1 MNELNRKRIL
11 LWLLTTIS
19 VCPWLTAQEK
29 TLSLEQAKQLA
40 IEYNKTMQNAKL
52 DVDIARKKVMETTAI
67 GLPQV
72 TAKADYQHIFKV
84 PEFSFPMSGLS
95 KDPLFSDES
104 KWPSGYNE
112 TTKDTPGGLNFYS
125 YTGPGYPIS
134 PKDNTV
140 FTLQVSQLIF
150 SGEYLVG
157 LQASKVYKTIS
168 EQALTKNTLEIGA
181 SVETTYYMALTLAEN
196 LKIVKQNLELMQ
208 QMLGQMEEMHKRGFL
223 EDTEVDQLRV
233 NQHLVNNLAISL
245 EGQMKTVHNQ
255 LKYLMGMDM
264 AQNLDLTDK
273 LENIVLTINPFAAN
287 EFDPSQYIDY
297 KMMENQV
304 AAQRLMLKREQT
316 TFLPTIAAF
325 YQHQEKQKQPALDFQ
340 PKDVLGVTLSLPI
353 FTSGSRLMKVKQAKM
368 ELQKANNSRD
378 QLRDGLA
385 LKFQS
390 QKLNYE
396 TAYNTFLN
404 QQKSTELSRKIF
416 DKTALKLKEGVSS
429 SLDLTQVQSQY
440 LSSVSSYYNAVFNL
454 LNARVELQKLMQ

>member
-1 MNELNRKRIL
+1 MNELKRRVL
-11 LWLLTTIS
+11 LWLLAIIP
-19 VCPWLTAQEK
+19 VCPWLSAQEK
-29 TLSLEQAKQLA
+29 ILSLEQAKQLA
-40 IEYNKTMQNAKL
+40 VEYNKSMLNARL
-52 DVDIARKKVMETTAI
+52 DVDIARKKVIETTAI

-84 PEFSFPMSGLS
+84 PEFSFPMSGFTQS
-95 KDPLFSDES
+95 PLTFSGET
-104 KWPSGYNE
+104 PSGFYQEAN
-112 TTKDTPGGLNFYS
+112 TQVGGLNQ
-125 YTGPGYPIS
+125 YTYVGPGYPIS

-181 SVETTYYMALTLAEN
+181 SVESTYYMALTLAGN
-196 LKIVKQNLELMQ
+196 LNIVKQNFGLMQ
-208 QMLGQMEEMHKRGFL
+208 QMLGQMEEMHKKGFL

-233 NQHLVNNLAISL
+233 NQHMVNNLAISL
-245 EGQMKTVHNQ
+245 EGQLKTVHNQ

-264 AQNLDLTDK
+264 AQSLILTDK
-273 LENIVLTINPFAAN
+273 LEDVILSVNPFAAN
-287 EFDPSQYIDY
+287 EFNPGQNIDY

-304 AAQRLMLKREQT
+304 AAQKLMLKREQT
-316 TFLPTIAAF
+316 TFLPTVAAF

-340 PKDVLGVTLSLPI
+340 PKDVLGVSFSLPI

-368 ELQKANNSRD
+368 ELQKANNNRD
-378 QLRDGLA
+378 QLKDGLS

-404 QQKSTELSRKIF
+404 QQKSKELSQKIY
-416 DKTALKLKEGVSS
+416 DKTTLKFKEGVSS

-440 LSSVSSYYNAVFNL
+440 LSSVSNYYNAVLNL